1 MDIEKWELNPED
13 RNIDYNDRNLIMKKM
28 LPSDTKIVND
38 IKKYLIYYATQLNNE
53 NLRIKDVLEN
63 KNNTNFK
70 KLKDKSKQ
78 ILNEFSGFLEL
89 MNSKNEIN

>member
-1 MDIEKWELNPED
+1 MIP
-13 RNIDYNDRNLIMKKM
+13 
-28 LPSDTKIVND
+28 
-38 IKKYLIYYATQLNNE
+38 KYLIYYATQLNNE
-53 NLRIKDVLEN
+53 NLRIKDLLEN

>member
-1 MDIEKWELNPED
+1 
-13 RNIDYNDRNLIMKKM
+13 M
-28 LPSDTKIVND
+28 LPNDTKIVND

-53 NLRIKDVLEN
+53 YIRLKSNLEN
-63 KNNTNFK
+63 KNDNNFK

-78 ILNEFSGFLEL
+78 ILNEFSGYLEL